1 MTQFVEI
8 AEAGQKTTQEMQ
20 QIIDKFNQELL
31 GSNSDI
37 ETALKQYQPEALI
50 LLKSEMSIIA
60 ERAQQQ
66 IGGLQI
72 TQKGKTYELI

>member
-50 LLKSEMSIIA
+50 LLKSEMVWA
-60 ERAQQQ
+60 WA
-66 IGGLQI
+66 LPLH
-72 TQKGKTYELI
+72 LISFRRIKARLRCKV